1 MTQKG
6 GDMDEHLQSTDDRT
20 VAGEGS
26 TPMEV
31 AELIEEAIGQVQSQG
46 LTGDAARHE
55 VVERVMEQVDDPAQR
70 SVVAGHVHAR
80 MDLG

>member
-1 MTQKG
+1 ME
-6 GDMDEHLQSTDDRT
+6 EHLQSTDDRT
-20 VAGEGS
+20 VTGEHT
-26 TPMEV
+26 TPMEL
-31 AELIEEAIGQVQSQG
+31 AELIEEAISQVRSDG

-55 VVERVMEQVDDPAQR
+55 VVARVMEQVDDPAQH